1 MSTITQ
7 DLQSIKTVEDTLTS
21 NKVARFAYTQQAY
34 TDNDANGVT
43 EYNPNQEQNIPVADA
58 SVMKVNSSI
67 LNLGWRTQASALTRM
82 LMNHFLGR
90 ISYNLNKVNDNVS
103 AILSALIAKI
113 GQAEGIATLDANGLI
128 PYSQLP
134 EDFLELKGYWNA
146 STNTPALADGTGTI
160 GDFYFVE
167 VAGTQDLGSG
177 EQYFAVGDR
186 VLYDGS
192 VWKNVSSGFIR
203 KINNQVPDIQ
213 GNKTLTVGNNS
224 LNITKGFLGA
234 VFGRLL
240 GRVWH
245 QGTGVSTFYT
255 MQYLVYANGLWVCG
269 SANSGMWWS
278 EDGKAWTKGTGKN
291 TNRWMQYLV
300 YVNGLWVCGS
310 ANAGMWWSEDGKAW
324 TQGKGANT
332 ACAMQYLVYAN
343 GLWVCGSYGN
353 GMWWSE
359 DGKAWT
365 KGTGKN
371 TNRYMQYLVYAN
383 GLWVCGS
390 TNAGMWWSE
399 DGKAWTQGTGANTPY
414 AMQYPVYANG
424 LWVCGST
431 SHGNW
436 WSEDGKAWTQGTG
449 ANTSYAMQYLV
460 YANGLWVC
468 GSKSNGIWWS
478 EDGKAWTQG
487 TGMNTSYTMQYPVYA
502 NGLWVCGSES
512 NGIWWSEDGKAW
524 TQGTGKNANSW
535 MQDLVYA
542 NGLWVCG
549 SKSNGMWYADSVED
563 LIANGTIDFGQAV
576 PIVDA

>member
-67 LNLGWRTQASALTRM
+67 LNLGWRAQASALTRM

-113 GQAEGIATLDANGLI
+113 GQAEGIATLDANGRI

-134 EDFLELKGYWNA
+134 EDALELKGYWNA
-146 STNTPALADGTGTI
+146 STNTPTLADGTGTS

-245 QGTGVSTFYT
+245 QGTGANTHYVMEYLVYANGLWVCGSEGNGIWWSEDGKSWTQGTGANTSYV

-269 SANSGMWWS
+269 S
-278 EDGKAWTKGTGKN
+278 E
-291 TNRWMQYLV
+291 
-300 YVNGLWVCGS
+300 
-310 ANAGMWWSEDGKAW
+310 
-324 TQGKGANT
+324 
-332 ACAMQYLVYAN
+332 
-343 GLWVCGSYGN
+343 GN
-353 GMWWSE
+353 GM
-359 DGKAWT
+359 
-365 KGTGKN
+365 
-371 TNRYMQYLVYAN
+371 L
-383 GLWVCGS
+383 
-390 TNAGMWWSE
+390 
-399 DGKAWTQGTGANTPY
+399 
-414 AMQYPVYANG
+414 
-424 LWVCGST
+424 
-431 SHGNW
+431 
-436 WSEDGKAWTQGTG
+436 
-449 ANTSYAMQYLV
+449 
-460 YANGLWVC
+460 
-468 GSKSNGIWWS
+468 
-478 EDGKAWTQG
+478 
-487 TGMNTSYTMQYPVYA
+487 
-502 NGLWVCGSES
+502 
-512 NGIWWSEDGKAW
+512 
-524 TQGTGKNANSW
+524 
-535 MQDLVYA
+535 
-542 NGLWVCG
+542 
-549 SKSNGMWYADSVED
+549 YADSVED
-563 LIANGTIDFGQAV
+563 LIAKGTIDFGQAFS
-576 PIVDA
+576 IVDA